1 MNLNRIISI
10 FISCF
15 LWISSISAQSY
26 YQVLSDYTGQLRNVG
41 TIEQAAANLAD
52 LIPANIRSQFKVLEY
67 DNYIYDENKFGS
79 MENSWADAEAKAN
92 AASPYYIL
100 FTYLSNNKSFNFD
113 VRVKIKLPNAGTF
126 SVIDADFIEILKGIA
141 EAKARI
147 QLLSPNVDLG
157 FVEAINGV
165 AAKLKGRLDC
175 GNGPDCAEFSIQEM
189 IDALHSAGYLQLDAQ
204 EVIIDSVPPGNGVIG
219 TINAKVSFE
228 DYSTDFGLQ
237 FKYFLQDGGS
247 YARIR
252 GFSKANSSTFKVN
265 MPTGENW
272 MDLVCIKNGSQ
283 VIVFQNLAISS
294 GSNFRS
300 NAFVAPIVYHA
311 LRALTAAGK
320 EALID
325 FLFQLTFESISTWKD
340 PYTAWKN
347 MDVDGA
353 SVTAAAARGSL
364 DYFVGL
370 FSGGKV
376 SVSKYGNATLEGI
389 SASVGYV
396 IDNPRTFTLEGCY
409 NTFLSASI
417 TALGVSLAPMFV
429 KYTKKIIP
437 TINNLNGKQYIDA
450 INNYP
455 FGKKFLFWF
464 RKQSPEV
471 DDAVK
476 KALNKLDDIFKAQ
489 KKIYEDYK
497 GAAIASKS
505 YNHKGAFGEIVSD
518 MTLTEKGFTPIHTR
532 KTRLEDGWGEKGIDG
547 VFEKEGKYY
556 IVEAKYGA
564 SQIAQ
569 GPPRQMGDKWI
580 SENNRL
586 KEAIGNENLAQ
597 SLIDNKNYIRVL
609 SEIDQNG
616 KVIFKEL
623 DSNGYFLKNITL

>member
-10 FISCF
+10 FIACF
-15 LWISSISAQSY
+15 LWISSIGGQSY
-26 YQVLSDYTGQLRNVG
+26 YQVLSDYTGQLRNGG
-41 TIEQAAANLAD
+41 TIEQAATNLAN

-126 SVIDADFIEILKGIA
+126 SVIDADFIDVLKGIA
-141 EAKARI
+141 EAKARV

-165 AAKLKGRLDC
+165 ATKLKGRLDC
-175 GNGPDCAEFSIQEM
+175 GNGPDCAEYSIQEM

-252 GFSKANSSTFKVN
+252 GYSKANSSSFKVN
-265 MPTGENW
+265 LPTGENW

-283 VIVFQNLAISS
+283 VLVFQNLAISS

-347 MDVDGA
+347 MNVDGA
-353 SVTAAAARGSL
+353 SVAAAAARGSL
-364 DYFVGL
+364 DYFVGI
-370 FSGGKV
+370 FSGGKI

-389 SASVGYV
+389 SASIGYV

-409 NTFLSASI
+409 NTFLNASI
-417 TALGVSLAPMFV
+417 TTLGVSLAPMFV
-429 KYTKKIIP
+429 KYTPKIIT
-437 TINNLNGKQYIDA
+437 TITSKGKQYIDN

-505 YNHKGAFGEIVSD
+505 NNHKGAFGEIVSD
-518 MTLTEKGFTPIHTR
+518 MTLTEKGFTPIHIR

-556 IVEAKYGA
+556 IVEAKYGSA
-564 SQIAQ
+564 SLASGPPKQMSDDWITENNNKRIIDAVGQIEGNIIAQ
-569 GPPRQMGDKWI
+569 NGYTKLLSKIDKD
-580 SENNRL
+580 
-586 KEAIGNENLAQ
+586 GNT
-597 SLIDNKNYIRVL
+597 S
-609 SEIDQNG
+609 
-616 KVIFKEL
+616 FWEL
-623 DSNGYFLKNITL
+623 DTKGKEIKKLF

>member
-10 FISCF
+10 FIACF
-15 LWISSISAQSY
+15 LWISSIGGQSY
-26 YQVLSDYTGQLRNVG
+26 YQVLSDYTGQLRNGG
-41 TIEQAAANLAD
+41 TIEQAATNLAN

-126 SVIDADFIEILKGIA
+126 NVIDADFIDVLKGIA
-141 EAKARI
+141 EAKARV

-165 AAKLKGRLDC
+165 ATKLKGRLDC
-175 GNGPDCAEFSIQEM
+175 GNGPDCAEYSIQEM

-283 VIVFQNLAISS
+283 VLVFQNLAISS

-311 LRALTAAGK
+311 LRAITSAGK

-353 SVTAAAARGSL
+353 SVASAAARGSL

-396 IDNPRTFTLEGCY
+396 IDNPRTFTLEECY

-437 TINNLNGKQYIDA
+437 TIKFKGKEYIDA

-455 FGKKFLFWF
+455 FGKKFLTWF
-464 RKQSPEV
+464 RKQCPEV
-471 DDAVK
+471 DDEIRK
-476 KALNKLDDIFKAQ
+476 HIGFKDIFLINQARSQ
-489 KKIYEDYK
+489 GIKITPIDDDVFGIFK
-497 GAAIASKS
+497 GKS
-505 YNHKGAFGEIVSD
+505 DGKIIW
-518 MTLTEKGFTPIHTR
+518 LEKGNSTSGWQHSMEKHGHEFTN
-532 KTRLEDGWGEKGIDG
+532 KGW
-547 VFEKEGKYY
+547 
-556 IVEAKYGA
+556 
-564 SQIAQ
+564 
-569 GPPRQMGDKWI
+569 
-580 SENNRL
+580 
-586 KEAIGNENLAQ
+586 NL
-597 SLIDNKNYIRVL
+597 D
-609 SEIDQNG
+609 E
-616 KVIFKEL
+616 FKEL
-623 DSNGYFLKNITL
+623 ILLAARDGINTGKIVKGSKDRPIFRVNYKGKEREIGISISSNGYIVGAQSVSGTW